1 MERVVDALEMRR
13 AAGDLDP
20 ADAERLG
27 LGLVE
32 LERVDELPCERGE
45 TLTDGIG
52 CLRPRHLVEG
62 LVLPARA
69 REGQVPENRGRFGRP
84 DVERG
89 GDRVLERASAP
100 VEDAGELAR
109 AAACDEQRGR
119 LVPDRDD
126 DGRGVVGRRSAGA
139 GCDERAEQAERL
151 EIECLEPDPG
161 EIRHARCT
169 ARPGRAARRRAEH
182 GAISDPSSPTR
193 SSSTR

>member
-69 REGQVPENRGRFGRP
+69 REGQVPENRRRFGRP

-89 GDRVLERASAP
+89 GDRFLERASAP
-100 VEDAGELAR
+100 VEDTGELAR
-109 AAACDEQRGR
+109 PAACNEQRGR

-126 DGRGVVGRRSAGA
+126 NGRRVVGRRSAGA
-139 GCDERAEQAERL
+139 GCDERAEQAKRL

-161 EIRHARCT
+161 EIRNAGVRLHLV
-169 ARPGRAARRRAEH
+169 ARRDSWAK
-182 GAISDPSSPTR
+182 T
-193 SSSTR
+193 